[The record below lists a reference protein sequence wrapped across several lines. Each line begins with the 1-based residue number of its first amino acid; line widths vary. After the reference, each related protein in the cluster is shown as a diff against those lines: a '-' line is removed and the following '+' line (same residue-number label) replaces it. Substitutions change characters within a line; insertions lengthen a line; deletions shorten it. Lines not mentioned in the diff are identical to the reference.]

1 MTHFS
6 TDTQE
11 IDRFLREHS
20 ALFILIAIGPNG
32 ALDNLL
38 KLNQRFPQIHFI
50 YYYPTLNVN
59 NFRYAD
65 FSVFS
70 HIVVGEKRRK
80 DLSDIL
86 LSLTKTYWKKIPYR
100 KLGMVFDSLS
110 PRLKRVMNYIETHE
124 LRDCST
130 NKIAGHLEISPGY
143 FSQEF
148 KRETE
153 LTFRTFMQKLIAHYE
168 FLIFEKLDLS
178 AKVASQILGYSELS
192 SFSRS
197 FKRRKGYPPS
207 HQKNH
212 RYLS

>member
-1 MTHFS
+1 V
-6 TDTQE
+6 
-11 IDRFLREHS
+11 
-20 ALFILIAIGPNG
+20 LIAIHPNG
-32 ALDNLL
+32 AMETLI
-38 KLNQRFPQIHFI
+38 KLNQQFPQIYFI

-59 NFRYAD
+59 NFRYSD
-65 FSVFS
+65 FSSFS
-70 HIVVGEKRRK
+70 HIVVGEKRAK
-80 DLSDIL
+80 DLAEIL
-86 LSLTKTYWKKIPYR
+86 SSLIKTYWKKIPYR
-100 KLGMVFDSLS
+100 KFGMTYDALS

-130 NKIAGHLEISPGY
+130 NKIAAYLDISSGY

-153 LTFRTFMQKLIAHYE
+153 LTFRTFMQRLIDHYE

-178 AKVASQILGYSELS
+178 AKAASQILGYSELS

-197 FKRRKGYPPS
+197 FKKRKGYPPS

-212 RYLS
+212 RYLKQ